1 MDCGNAANEE
11 IPERKRRSSEE
22 INRLVVE
29 FETSALRPAE
39 SAITVWRSARCGADS
54 KGGAWRTGTHWVG
67 AGLLKNVTDLGFRF
81 MNLRQLLFP
90 LAFLL
95 AVLSVAATKSD
106 TPVDT
111 ALTETM
117 STMHDAM
124 HDVQLTGKPDIDFAR
139 LMIPHHQGAIDMAK
153 VELLFGTDARLRRLA
168 QEIIVTQESEIQ
180 LMQKIL
186 RESNE

>member
-1 MDCGNAANEE
+1 
-11 IPERKRRSSEE
+11 
-22 INRLVVE
+22 
-29 FETSALRPAE
+29 
-39 SAITVWRSARCGADS
+39 
-54 KGGAWRTGTHWVG
+54 
-67 AGLLKNVTDLGFRF
+67 

-153 VELLFGTDARLRRLA
+153 VELLFGTDARMRRLA

>member
-1 MDCGNAANEE
+1 MSHG
-11 IPERKRRSSEE
+11 
-22 INRLVVE
+22 
-29 FETSALRPAE
+29 
-39 SAITVWRSARCGADS
+39 
-54 KGGAWRTGTHWVG
+54 
-67 AGLLKNVTDLGFRF
+67 
-81 MNLRQLLFP
+81 QLLLSF
-90 LAFLL
+90 AFLL
-95 AVLSVAATKSD
+95 GLLSVATTTSD
-106 TPVDT
+106 TPVDS

-153 VELLFGTDARLRRLA
+153 VELLFGTDACLRRLA
-168 QEIIVTQESEIQ
+168 QEIIVTQASEIQ

>member
-1 MDCGNAANEE
+1 M
-11 IPERKRRSSEE
+11 S
-22 INRLVVE
+22 
-29 FETSALRPAE
+29 
-39 SAITVWRSARCGADS
+39 
-54 KGGAWRTGTHWVG
+54 
-67 AGLLKNVTDLGFRF
+67 
-81 MNLRQLLFP
+81 LRQLLFP

-95 AVLSVAATKSD
+95 GVLPVAATKSD

-186 RESNE
+186 REPNE

>member
-1 MDCGNAANEE
+1 M
-11 IPERKRRSSEE
+11 S
-22 INRLVVE
+22 
-29 FETSALRPAE
+29 F
-39 SAITVWRSARCGADS
+39 
-54 KGGAWRTGTHWVG
+54 
-67 AGLLKNVTDLGFRF
+67 
-81 MNLRQLLFP
+81 RQLLFP

-95 AVLSVAATKSD
+95 GVLSVTATNSD

>member
-1 MDCGNAANEE
+1 
-11 IPERKRRSSEE
+11 
-22 INRLVVE
+22 
-29 FETSALRPAE
+29 
-39 SAITVWRSARCGADS
+39 
-54 KGGAWRTGTHWVG
+54 
-67 AGLLKNVTDLGFRF
+67 

-95 AVLSVAATKSD
+95 GVLSVASTTSD

-117 STMHDAM
+117 STMHDAIY
-124 HDVQLTGKPDIDFAR
+124 DVQLTGKPDIDFAR

>member
-1 MDCGNAANEE
+1 
-11 IPERKRRSSEE
+11 
-22 INRLVVE
+22 
-29 FETSALRPAE
+29 
-39 SAITVWRSARCGADS
+39 
-54 KGGAWRTGTHWVG
+54 
-67 AGLLKNVTDLGFRF
+67 

-95 AVLSVAATKSD
+95 GVLSVASTTSD
-106 TPVDT
+106 TPVDA

-124 HDVQLTGKPDIDFAR
+124 HHVQLTGKPDIDFAR

-168 QEIIVTQESEIQ
+168 QEIIVTQESESQ

>member
-1 MDCGNAANEE
+1 M
-11 IPERKRRSSEE
+11 S
-22 INRLVVE
+22 
-29 FETSALRPAE
+29 
-39 SAITVWRSARCGADS
+39 
-54 KGGAWRTGTHWVG
+54 
-67 AGLLKNVTDLGFRF
+67 FRQ
-81 MNLRQLLFP
+81 RLFP

-95 AVLSVAATKSD
+95 GVLSVAATKSD

-117 STMHDAM
+117 STM

>member
-1 MDCGNAANEE
+1 M
-11 IPERKRRSSEE
+11 S
-22 INRLVVE
+22 
-29 FETSALRPAE
+29 
-39 SAITVWRSARCGADS
+39 
-54 KGGAWRTGTHWVG
+54 
-67 AGLLKNVTDLGFRF
+67 
-81 MNLRQLLFP
+81 LRQLLFP

-95 AVLSVAATKSD
+95 GVLSVAATKSD

-111 ALTETM
+111 ALRETM

-186 RESNE
+186 REPNE

>member
-1 MDCGNAANEE
+1 MC
-11 IPERKRRSSEE
+11 
-22 INRLVVE
+22 
-29 FETSALRPAE
+29 
-39 SAITVWRSARCGADS
+39 
-54 KGGAWRTGTHWVG
+54 
-67 AGLLKNVTDLGFRF
+67 
-81 MNLRQLLFP
+81 LRQRLFP
-90 LAFLL
+90 VAFLL
-95 AVLSVAATKSD
+95 GLLSVAATTSD
-106 TPVDT
+106 MPVDT
-111 ALTETM
+111 ALTATM

-124 HDVQLTGKPDIDFAR
+124 HKAQLTGEPDIDFAR

>member
-1 MDCGNAANEE
+1 M
-11 IPERKRRSSEE
+11 
-22 INRLVVE
+22 
-29 FETSALRPAE
+29 
-39 SAITVWRSARCGADS
+39 
-54 KGGAWRTGTHWVG
+54 
-67 AGLLKNVTDLGFRF
+67 
-81 MNLRQLLFP
+81 
-90 LAFLL
+90 
-95 AVLSVAATKSD
+95 LSVAATTSEA
-106 TPVDT
+106 PVDT

-124 HDVQLTGKPDIDFAR
+124 HDVQLTAKPDIDFAR

-168 QEIIVTQESEIQ
+168 QEIIVTQGSEIQ

>member
-1 MDCGNAANEE
+1 MSL
-11 IPERKRRSSEE
+11 R
-22 INRLVVE
+22 RLV
-29 FETSALRPAE
+29 
-39 SAITVWRSARCGADS
+39 
-54 KGGAWRTGTHWVG
+54 
-67 AGLLKNVTDLGFRF
+67 
-81 MNLRQLLFP
+81 FP

-95 AVLSVAATKSD
+95 AALSVAATTSD
-106 TPVDT
+106 APVDT

-124 HDVQLTGKPDIDFAR
+124 HEAHLTGKPDIDFAR

-153 VELLFGTDARLRRLA
+153 VELLFGTEARLRRLA